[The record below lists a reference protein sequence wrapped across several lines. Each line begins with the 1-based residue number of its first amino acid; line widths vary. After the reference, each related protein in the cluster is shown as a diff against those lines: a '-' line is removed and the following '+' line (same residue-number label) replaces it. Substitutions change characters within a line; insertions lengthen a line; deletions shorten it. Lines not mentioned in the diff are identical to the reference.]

1 MEPIHVMVIS
11 ALDVMP
17 QRYLEQTTEA
27 EMQIQKEGENELKTR
42 MRETNGQI
50 IESKDIVQRTKLA
63 IFIHGLLLSHL
74 EPLSLLRQEILIIAR
89 GCHVCD

>member
-1 MEPIHVMVIS
+1 MMVIS

-27 EMQIQKEGENELKTR
+27 ELQIQKEDENELKTR
-42 MRETNGQI
+42 MQDTNGQTI
-50 IESKDIVQRTKLA
+50 KSEDAVKRTKLA

-89 GCHVCD
+89 GCHVCGEYF